1 MKNLYKAILSAP
13 ALLAISLLVAGC
25 NSTQKETEVFREYD
39 LNKPE
44 KFNLP
49 ESLFEVSGITFDKGQ
64 NDTVYAIQDED
75 GKLFRLA
82 WDVPKQLN
90 TKFAKKGDYEDLAI
104 VRDRA
109 YILKSNGSIFTFPMS
124 EVFYGE
130 PQGIAEVKGLLPKGE
145 YEGMYGD
152 ETTGELY
159 IICKNCAGDDSKN
172 SVSGYILKTGSDSVI
187 TQSGSFAINVNQ
199 IKAINGKVARGFRPS
214 GIAKNP
220 STREWYI
227 ISAVNQMIVVVDQQ
241 WNVKDVHHLNANM
254 FIQPEGVAFDKAGNL
269 YISNEG
275 DDLFSGNVLKF
286 RKSGH

>member
-1 MKNLYKAILSAP
+1 MSW
-13 ALLAISLLVAGC
+13 LLAGLLIFGC
-25 NSTQKETEVFREYD
+25 NSTQKEAELFRGYD

-49 ESLFEVSGITFDKGQ
+49 ESLFEVSGITFDKGR
-64 NDTVYAIQDED
+64 NDTIYAIQDED

-82 WDVPKQLN
+82 WDVPKQLH

-109 YILKSNGSIFTFPMS
+109 YVLKSNGTIFTFPMS
-124 EVFYGE
+124 EVYYEE
-130 PQGIAEVKGLLPKGE
+130 PQGISEMKGLLPKGE

-152 ETTGELY
+152 ETTGELFV
-159 IICKNCAGDDSKN
+159 ICKNCAGDNSKN
-172 SVSGYILKTGSDSVI
+172 SVSGYVLKAGPDSVI
-187 TQSGSFAINVNQ
+187 TQTGGFAINVDQ
-199 IKAINGKVARGFRPS
+199 IKAITGKVARGFRPS

-220 STREWYI
+220 VTREWYI
-227 ISAVNQMIVVVDQQ
+227 ISAVNQMVVVVDQQ
-241 WNVKDVHHLNANM
+241 WNVKDAHHLNGNM

-286 RKSGH
+286 RKSGR